1 MRGTD
6 RDKAADA
13 LRDRKAQRTKL
24 ETGVIDSYLVVAGVV
39 AAIPTI
45 GTVGPS
51 DQDRCGKLDD
61 LRSTAGRVATAGN
74 GRRDGQL
81 YFLKSNGM
89 RHSNPICE
97 FMRRGERLS
106 LREVDIGP
114 ERIRT
119 GSARVATKACIQAD
133 RDRHGPP
140 ALAEAVLNTD
150 AFR

>member
-1 MRGTD
+1 VRGTD

-13 LRDRKAQRTKL
+13 LRDRKAERTKL

-61 LRSTAGRVATAGN
+61 LGSTTGRVATTGN
-74 GRRDGQL
+74 GRRGGQL
-81 YFLKSNGM
+81 YFLKSHEM

-106 LREVDIGP
+106 LREAISGLK
-114 ERIRT
+114 
-119 GSARVATKACIQAD
+119 GSGLVLRALPTKACIQTD
-133 RDRHGPP
+133 RDRYGPP
-140 ALAEAVLNTD
+140 ALAEAVFNTD